1 MQQRQPPQRQPSQR
15 QPPQHQP
22 QEHHPQQRQLSY
34 ITVERKDIHP
44 LEVLLAAAVQGM
56 KFSYEINGYKKVS
69 GDYFYIIPRG
79 RKHVVWFTMYKTK
92 PTAIFYELDPRDHTK
107 IKFISIREPHP
118 RCFRV
123 NPELCAAGE
132 NGTVCYGTLFL
143 HKSHQFFS
151 IENIHVYKGRNVD
164 TMSVRDKSALI
175 AEMFSD
181 GLGEDGGSGCGGGGD
196 ESGDP
201 ITRVWFGVPV
211 KRTTYVDALRAASS
225 DVTYPVYAIQGRF
238 EKQTDNKYFQNSQN
252 HITPATPTIPTPTIP
267 ITTASVVSVQS
278 VQQPPIRQQRQ
289 GQRVFIACAESQ
301 ADLYLLRCPE
311 SGQTEPEYAHIGD
324 YKTSVFMNSIFR
336 NVRENVRL
344 DAAEESEDE
353 SEFQHTGETNSDDSV
368 KGFVIKKEV
377 RVLCAFNYRFK
388 RWIPLKRA

>member
-1 MQQRQPPQRQPSQR
+1 MDTYHHKQPTAAEQM
-15 QPPQHQP
+15 QP
-22 QEHHPQQRQLSY
+22 QQSY
-34 ITVERKDIHP
+34 ITVERKDLHP
-44 LEVLLAAAVQGM
+44 LEARLATVVQGM

-79 RKHVVWFTMYKTK
+79 RKHVVWFTIYKTK

-123 NPELCAAGE
+123 NPELCEGE
-132 NGTVCYGTLFL
+132 IGTVCYGTLFL
-143 HKSHQFFS
+143 RKSHQFFS

-181 GLGEDGGSGCGGGGD
+181 GLGEDGGSGCGGGGGGG

-211 KRTTYVDALRAASS
+211 KRATYSDALRAASIE
-225 DVTYPVYAIQGRF
+225 VTYPVYAIQGRF

-252 HITPATPTIPTPTIP
+252 HITPATPTSAA
-267 ITTASVVSVQS
+267 ASVSVSVQPLMMQQLQQLQRPPQP
-278 VQQPPIRQQRQ
+278 QQPQQPQQRQ
-289 GQRVFIACAESQ
+289 GQRIFIACAESQ
-301 ADLYLLRCPE
+301 PDLYVLRCPE

-353 SEFQHTGETNSDDSV
+353 SEFQHTSEMISEDSV

>member
-1 MQQRQPPQRQPSQR
+1 M
-15 QPPQHQP
+15 QHQP
-22 QEHHPQQRQLSY
+22 QQQQQQQQQLSY
-34 ITVERKDIHP
+34 ITVERKDLHP
-44 LEVLLAAAVQGM
+44 LEARLAAAVQGM

-79 RKHVVWFTMYKTK
+79 RKHVVWFTIYKTK

-123 NPELCAAGE
+123 NPDLCAAGE

-151 IENIHVYKGRNVD
+151 VENIHVYKDRNVD

-181 GLGEDGGSGCGGGGD
+181 GLGEDGGSGCGG

-211 KRTTYVDALRAASS
+211 KRATYVDALRAASS

-238 EKQTDNKYFQNSQN
+238 ENQTDNKYFQNSQN
-252 HITPATPTIPTPTIP
+252 SQNSQNQMMQPVLANR
-267 ITTASVVSVQS
+267 
-278 VQQPPIRQQRQ
+278 PPIAREPTALVVNSAQVVQHQPQPRQ
-289 GQRVFIACAESQ
+289 GQRVFIACADSQ
-301 ADLYLLRCPE
+301 ADMYLLRCPE

-336 NVRENVRL
+336 NVRENARL

-353 SEFQHTGETNSDDSV
+353 SEFQRASEMDSEPV
-368 KGFVIKKEV
+368 AKKEV

-388 RWIPLKRA
+388 RWVPLKRA

>member
-1 MQQRQPPQRQPSQR
+1 
-15 QPPQHQP
+15 
-22 QEHHPQQRQLSY
+22 
-34 ITVERKDIHP
+34 
-44 LEVLLAAAVQGM
+44 
-56 KFSYEINGYKKVS
+56 
-69 GDYFYIIPRG
+69 
-79 RKHVVWFTMYKTK
+79 VVWFTIYKTK

-123 NPELCAAGE
+123 NPDLCAADE
-132 NGTVCYGTLFL
+132 NGTVCYGTLFM

-151 IENIHVYKGRNVD
+151 IENIHVYKGRNVQA
-164 TMSVRDKSALI
+164 MSVRDKSGLI

-181 GLGEDGGSGCGGGGD
+181 GLGEDGGSGCGGGGGGG

-211 KRTTYVDALRAASS
+211 KRATYIDALRAASLE
-225 DVTYPVYAIQGRF
+225 VTYPVYAIQGRF
-238 EKQTDNKYFQNSQN
+238 DHQTDNKYFQNSQN
-252 HITPATPTIPTPTIP
+252 TPNTQQHQP
-267 ITTASVVSVQS
+267 
-278 VQQPPIRQQRQ
+278 QQPQPPQQHQPQPPQPPQPPPQQQPRQ
-289 GQRVFIACAESQ
+289 GQRVFIACAEAQ
-301 ADLYLLRCPE
+301 ADMYVLRCPE

-336 NVRENVRL
+336 NVRENARL

-353 SEFQHTGETNSDDSV
+353 SEFQCAGEMNS
-368 KGFVIKKEV
+368 KKEA

-388 RWIPLKRA
+388 RWVPLKRA